1 MSGPHRFE
9 REKNPTK
16 VKRDW
21 FPLFLLLI
29 LVALGIGASLLF
41 AYNGWTPVESFGP

>member
-1 MSGPHRFE
+1 MSGPDRFE
-9 REKNPTK
+9 REQNQTK
-16 VKRDW
+16 VKRDL
-21 FPLFLLLI
+21 FPLFLVLV

>member
-9 REKNPTK
+9 GEQNPTE

-21 FPLFLLLI
+21 FPLFLVLV

-41 AYNGWTPVESFGP
+41 AHYGWTPVESFGP